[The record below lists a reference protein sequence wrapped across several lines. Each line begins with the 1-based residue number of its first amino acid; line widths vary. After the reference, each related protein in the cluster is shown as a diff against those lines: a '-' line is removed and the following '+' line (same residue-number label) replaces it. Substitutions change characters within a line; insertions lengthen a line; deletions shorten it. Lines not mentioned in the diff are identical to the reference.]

1 MKAILLMLGALSAA
15 IIFVGCGTAV
25 GRATGFDNSEVKPDS
40 PAGLIAPL
48 WPQGLIEK
56 HFEECALAHED
67 QLDRDKYYFSKNASS
82 PELISAISDCLLKV
96 KNQWDETNGPE
107 GFVVSQTLPTVSRFM
122 PHVTNNLEEFIFNRL
137 VYYDYEKAQMAQ
149 ISAVE
154 KELELI
160 RQDQLQAEEERQQ
173 AEELERQEEERMRQ
187 AEEERR
193 EQERREEDERI
204 AREIQAAMD
213 DAEEREAIIEECDA
227 QSRAEYAFTK
237 MDREN
242 TEQAIQTAFQE
253 CLRDAGVEGVE
264 DEQATPE
271 EDVWA
276 AEVQRAQRDGVVR
289 NITACVAEAERN
301 GRDSHEARQDCLA
314 RASRGIGI
322 QVNDESGVARIALR
336 QSEQDK
342 GVAPLVEQAE
352 ELAEEEAPIDG
363 TAEERIAALE
373 ERVAELTELIR
384 ELTEALQPN

>member
-1 MKAILLMLGALSAA
+1 
-15 IIFVGCGTAV
+15 
-25 GRATGFDNSEVKPDS
+25 
-40 PAGLIAPL
+40 
-48 WPQGLIEK
+48 
-56 HFEECALAHED
+56 
-67 QLDRDKYYFSKNASS
+67 
-82 PELISAISDCLLKV
+82 
-96 KNQWDETNGPE
+96 
-107 GFVVSQTLPTVSRFM
+107 
-122 PHVTNNLEEFIFNRL
+122 
-137 VYYDYEKAQMAQ
+137 
-149 ISAVE
+149 
-154 KELELI
+154 
-160 RQDQLQAEEERQQ
+160 
-173 AEELERQEEERMRQ
+173 
-187 AEEERR
+187 
-193 EQERREEDERI
+193 
-204 AREIQAAMD
+204 
-213 DAEEREAIIEECDA
+213 
-227 QSRAEYAFTK
+227 

-253 CLRDAGVEGVE
+253 CLRDARVEGVE

-301 GRDSHEARQDCLA
+301 GRDSPEARQDCLA

-322 QVNDESGVARIALR
+322 QVNDERGVARIALR

-342 GVAPLVEQAE
+342 DVAPLSEQAE

>member
-25 GRATGFDNSEVKPDS
+25 GRATGADLADLNTIPGVV
-40 PAGLIAPL
+40 APL

-107 GFVVSQTLPTVSRFM
+107 GFVVSQTFPTDSRFM

-137 VYYDYEKAQMAQ
+137 IYYDYEKAQMAQ
-149 ISAVE
+149 MSAVE
-154 KELELI
+154 KKLELI

-173 AEELERQEEERMRQ
+173 AEEERLQEE
-187 AEEERR
+187 AEER
-193 EQERREEDERI
+193 ERI
-204 AREIQAAMD
+204 ALEIQEAIEEAEE
-213 DAEEREAIIEECDA
+213 DANEREAIIEECDA
-227 QSRAEYAFTK
+227 QSREEYAFTK

-253 CLRDAGVEGVE
+253 CLRDARVEGVE

-301 GRDSHEARQDCLA
+301 GRDSPEARQDCLS

-322 QVNDESGVARIALR
+322 QVNDERGVARIALR

-342 GVAPLVEQAE
+342 DVAPLSEQAE